1 MRLTFMCAQNINKK
15 KFTPPKQ
22 NVGRGGGGYFVKI
35 YQKRI
40 KYMLK
45 IENCEQEVEKR
56 GNLKW
61 LINENEYQ

>member
-1 MRLTFMCAQNINKK
+1 MCLTFPCVQNVKK
-15 KFTPPKQ
+15 KIFTPPKQ
-22 NVGRGGGGYFVKI
+22 NLGRGGYFVKI

-40 KYMLK
+40 KYMFK
-45 IENCEQEVEKR
+45 IENCEQEVEKE